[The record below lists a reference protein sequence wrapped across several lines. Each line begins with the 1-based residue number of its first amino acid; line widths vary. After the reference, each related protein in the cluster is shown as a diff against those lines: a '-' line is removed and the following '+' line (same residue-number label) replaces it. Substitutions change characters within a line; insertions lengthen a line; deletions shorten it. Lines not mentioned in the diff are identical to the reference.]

1 MANYWIKLYTE
12 ILDDPKMATLPD
24 RLWRRVIEIF
34 LCAGRLGKNGE
45 LPETAQLAWMLRMS
59 IDELEMDLIQIAAT
73 GMLERN
79 ESGWYVT
86 KFASRQAK
94 VTDAERQRQRRDRM
108 KQHQYYGDVTDAS
121 RNVRQINRLTESDT
135 DTEAEAERAPS
146 SASDAVRIFGDVTGM
161 VAIPG
166 REDDRGY
173 AIETILQISI
183 LQGRNTKDYLTHYYQ
198 AWLQRGYS
206 KINPHWLDW
215 AIAGKIPP
223 KKQKLDKE
231 KSLDELLTDAGYTNA
246 GYK

>member
-86 KFASRQAK
+86 KWEGPA
-94 VTDAERQRQRRDRM
+94 
-108 KQHQYYGDVTDAS
+108 
-121 RNVRQINRLTESDT
+121 
-135 DTEAEAERAPS
+135 
-146 SASDAVRIFGDVTGM
+146 
-161 VAIPG
+161 
-166 REDDRGY
+166 
-173 AIETILQISI
+173 
-183 LQGRNTKDYLTHYYQ
+183 
-198 AWLQRGYS
+198 
-206 KINPHWLDW
+206 
-215 AIAGKIPP
+215 
-223 KKQKLDKE
+223 
-231 KSLDELLTDAGYTNA
+231 
-246 GYK
+246 